1 MSPYRAVIGLA
12 GHVDH
17 GKTLLIQALTGI
29 ITARAHEQA
38 IGMTQD
44 LGFAHFDDGQGNT
57 IGVIDVP
64 GHERYVRNMVAGLW
78 SLDLVLLVIAA
89 DEGWMPM
96 TGDHL
101 RLLKAMGVPRL
112 LVCINKCDLV
122 SQEELA
128 LLEEALLER
137 VMDESGMVPDIVSVS
152 AKRGDNIAVLHAAI
166 VQQLAD
172 VAGEQ
177 TARERQ
183 DPRRYRE
190 EAPPRLYV
198 DRVFTASGTG
208 TVLTGTLQQGRL
220 RVGDK
225 LRLYPAGREVQIR
238 SLQAYHQQVDEIGA
252 VCRVAVGLKKVPHKE
267 VARGHCLASPAGNFL
282 AVTHLIVRLESASQ
296 EQHSQSLRN
305 AEVEVALGSW
315 HGRARFVP
323 IKEVPMKEAPIQEMP
338 IKETRLARLIFASPV
353 PCFFGQPLAIIR
365 HGSSE
370 LLHGARILWCGDIHP
385 AKRKVLHALLCELP
399 GDLAG
404 FNPATLRLGLDGYAL
419 ASHFTEPPPAT
430 VQEGDWLLNSA
441 WLMDTRT
448 ALLATL
454 AQQPQSAAELAT
466 RLRIALPVVQRLL
479 QRLKEE
485 QQIRLHHDKWQLGSG
500 ESEDELGEEALLVLK
515 LVRDQ
520 GKEGYEPGKLGPGGV
535 AIDPVL
541 QLTLPQGLRQK
552 GALQKQLRN
561 LARLTYLV
569 QLEGPIYYD
578 AELYDHMVQAVLAGQ
593 QVGDLID
600 MGAFKAITGLSRK
613 YAIPFCLRMEMD
625 GWLRREEND
634 RRVLRLPAAQLA
646 GTQFADNEAV

>member
-1 MSPYRAVIGLA
+1 MTSYRAVIGLA

-17 GKTLLIQALTGI
+17 GKTQLIKALTGI
-29 ITARAHEQA
+29 TTARTHEQA

-64 GHERYVRNMVAGLW
+64 GHERYIRNMVAGLW

-96 TGDHL
+96 TGEHL

-112 LVCINKCDLV
+112 VVCINKCDLV
-122 SQEELA
+122 SADELA
-128 LLEEALLER
+128 LLEEHLLER

-152 AKRGDNIAVLHAAI
+152 AKTGANMAALHAAI
-166 VQQLAD
+166 LRQLAD
-172 VAGEQ
+172 LPASH
-177 TARERQ
+177 AAHDQ
-183 DPRRYRE
+183 D
-190 EAPPRLYV
+190 APRLYV

-208 TVLTGTLQQGRL
+208 TVLTGTLQQGSL
-220 RVGDK
+220 KVGEK
-225 LRLYPAGREVQIR
+225 LLLQPAGREVQIR

-267 VARGHCLASPAGNFL
+267 VARGHCLTRADGQCEA
-282 AVTHLIVRLESASQ
+282 ATHLIVRLAEVGTGIR
-296 EQHSQSLRN
+296 EQRSPLHN
-305 AEVEVALGSW
+305 KEVEVALGSW

-323 IKEVPMKEAPIQEMP
+323 IKD
-338 IKETRLARLIFASPV
+338 TRLARLIFNDPI

-370 LLHGARILWCGDIHP
+370 LLHGGRILWCGDIHP
-385 AKRKVLHALLCELP
+385 ARRKALHALLGNLPDDLTDYHPANLELGLNGYVAANRFGALATELP
-399 GDLAG
+399 AHLVQLGDWVLERTWLAQRRDE
-404 FNPATLRLGLDGYAL
+404 LLGTL
-419 ASHFTEPPPAT
+419 ASEP
-430 VQEGDWLLNSA
+430 L
-441 WLMDTRT
+441 
-448 ALLATL
+448 
-454 AQQPQSAAELAT
+454 SAAELAT
-466 RLRIALPVVQRLL
+466 RLGIAQSVIQALL
-479 QRLKEE
+479 QQLKTG
-485 QQIRLHHDKWQLGSG
+485 QLVRLHHDKWQPGNG
-500 ESEDELGEEALLVLK
+500 ESEDDLEEEAQLVLK

-535 AIDPVL
+535 TVDPLLSLPASLRQRL
-541 QLTLPQGLRQK
+541 QQK

-561 LARLTYLV
+561 LARLKYLV

-578 AELYDHMVQAVLAGQ
+578 AALYNQMVETVLAGQ

-600 MGAFKAITGLSRK
+600 MASLKQVTGLSRK

-625 GWLRREEND
+625 GWVRREEND
-634 RRVLRLPAAQLA
+634 RRVLRMPARAHEVPA
-646 GTQFADNEAV
+646 